1 MDAKNK
7 EEMINNLTDRNLFL
21 IRHGQSTYNLENR
34 FTGWK
39 DVELTEL
46 GRSQAIEAG
55 NILNGINFD
64 SCFTSNLKRAQNTL
78 DLILGQMNHS
88 PGIQRDEAL
97 NERDYG
103 DLIGQNKAEAA
114 EKFGKEQVQI
124 WRRSFDVPPPGG
136 ESLKMTADRTLPYYR
151 DVIYP
156 EVLSGKNIAI
166 SAHGNSIRA
175 IVMDIFDLSPEQ
187 ILKTEIGWC
196 EPWVISF
203 DSSGEISQHQII
215 SRESEPSKSH
225 LFAD

>member
-1 MDAKNK
+1 MGAKLKVN
-7 EEMINNLTDRNLFL
+7 MIENLTDKNLFL

-39 DVELTEL
+39 DVDLTEL

-55 NILNGINFD
+55 NILNGIIFD
-64 SCFTSNLKRAQNTL
+64 SCYTSDLKRAHHTL
-78 DLILGQMNHS
+78 ELILNQMNHD
-88 PGIQRDEAL
+88 PMIHRDEAL

-124 WRRSFDVPPPGG
+124 WRRSFDTPPPGG
-136 ESLKMTADRTLPYYR
+136 ESLKMTAERTLPYYK
-151 DVIYP
+151 DIIHP
-156 EVLSGKNIAI
+156 EVLNRKNIAI

-175 IVMDIFDLSPEQ
+175 IVMDIFNLTPNQ

-196 EPWVISF
+196 EPWIISF
-203 DSSGEISQHQII
+203 DNNGKILNHQII
-215 SRESEPSKSH
+215 GRDSEPSKSH
-225 LFAD
+225 LCII